1 MQQLESHV
9 EGGTAQSCRTAMGG
23 VVFEQDICHTGKH
36 EVKQ

>member
-1 MQQLESHV
+1 M
-9 EGGTAQSCRTAMGG
+9 EGGTGQRCHTATGG